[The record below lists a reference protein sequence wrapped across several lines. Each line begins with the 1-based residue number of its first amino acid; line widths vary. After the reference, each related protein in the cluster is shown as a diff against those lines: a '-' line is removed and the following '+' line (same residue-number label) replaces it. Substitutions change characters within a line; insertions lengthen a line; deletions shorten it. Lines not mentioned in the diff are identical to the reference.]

1 MMSLSCWVSRKYSIG
16 KLRGSFY
23 ETLLLSIV
31 LNRHTMRT
39 MRRNVIIAIEI
50 TKKVADEIDSTS
62 KSIQSNSMSL
72 TVSETDILL
81 DGMKILFKSSDYDE
95 QVRLLMLSPPN
106 WGRPQIQKL
115 FSCNE
120 WQARKAIELRNSF
133 GFLAKLTNFS
143 GNPPIDPI
151 LVEEIEAFFQD
162 DSISRQTSK
171 EK

>member
-1 MMSLSCWVSRKYSIG
+1 
-16 KLRGSFY
+16 
-23 ETLLLSIV
+23 
-31 LNRHTMRT
+31 
-39 MRRNVIIAIEI
+39 
-50 TKKVADEIDSTS
+50 
-62 KSIQSNSMSL
+62 MSL

-81 DGMKILFKSSDYDE
+81 DGMKILFKSSDHDE

-106 WGRPQIQKL
+106 WGRSQIQKL

-133 GFLAKLTNFS
+133 GLLAKLTNFS

-162 DSISRQTSK
+162 DSISRQTPNKK
-171 EK
+171 EVIHINKQPIPIRYMSMTVGQAYSIFL